1 MIEKM
6 ISKMDEMKEE
16 YVANR
21 EAGIKNLCQISDV
34 SYDDYIKAI

>member
-21 EAGIKNLCQISDV
+21 EAGIKNKEAVPDC
-34 SYDDYIKAI
+34 